1 MSVNKTMI
9 MVSAVALDE
18 NCNVKE
24 CVNCNDEFV
33 KNAIQKCKEMKNST
47 ANK

>member
-1 MSVNKTMI
+1 MSVNRAMV

-18 NCNVKE
+18 NCNVRE
-24 CVNCNDEFV
+24 CVNCSDEFV
-33 KNAIQKCKEMKNST
+33 KNAVQRCKEMKNST